1 LRALRRRRYFLAV
14 SRFVEGLEA
23 FLPEAPLPKATHPLS
38 HALALLLLPGA
49 AIAFWPAQSFAQ
61 AAWPTYDNTRF
72 QYSICYPPQSLVPQP
87 EAENGDGRHF
97 QSKDGAEL
105 TVYGDNDTTK
115 ETPEAAADE
124 IGTRLG
130 PPPDGKVTHQV
141 VHNTWFLVSGRTM
154 KQIFFA
160 KGYLDHDQF
169 KVFEFTFPIAK
180 AATYDDVAAKLE
192 GCFKSTA
199 K

>member
-1 LRALRRRRYFLAV
+1 ML
-14 SRFVEGLEA
+14 
-23 FLPEAPLPKATHPLS
+23 KATHSPCRT
-38 HALALLLLPGA
+38 LARLLLPGA
-49 AIAFWPAQSFAQ
+49 VIGFWPAQVFA
-61 AAWPTYDNTRF
+61 AAEWPTYDNARF
-72 QYSICYPPQSLVPQP
+72 QYSICYPPQSLIPQP

-97 QSKDGAEL
+97 QAKDGAEL
-105 TVYGDNDTTK
+105 TVYGDNDTSK

-130 PPPDGKVTHQV
+130 APPDGKVTYKV
-141 VHNTWFLVSGRTM
+141 VHGNWFVVSGRTM

-169 KVFEFTFPIAK
+169 KVFEFTYPIAK
-180 AATYDDVAAKLE
+180 AGAYNDVAARFE
-192 GCFKSTA
+192 ACFKSTA